1 MEIEKEDEKPPD
13 LKLNFELE
21 SEDLQSLL
29 KKVTS
34 FQLLS
39 ISEIKFICDKSKEI
53 LKKEPTI
60 LSLTPPITLVGDIHG
75 QYQDLLEI
83 FYQQGYP
90 KDGISFVFIGDFVD
104 RGLNSVEVL
113 LLLLLFK
120 IQYPS
125 QVFLTRG
132 NHESRLITQQYGFY
146 DEILRKYGNLIVW
159 QYFTEVF
166 DVLPLGGLINSKIYC
181 LHGGLSPSSQNLD
194 EIKKVERYNDIPRA
208 GLMCDMLWSDPED
221 RNGWA
226 MNSRGAG
233 YTWGMDIS
241 EEFLFLNNLK
251 FVARAHQLVMRGY
264 NWCHNKK
271 VLSIFSAPNY
281 CYRCG
286 NEAAVIDIE
295 DENNFC
301 FKTYSAAPK
310 DVYYKKRRKIKKGK
324 ERRDSADID
333 GEGVFEDEKENE
345 NDNNKDNETEDEEN
359 EIEDRINKVNE
370 EYFHLK
376 YELRYFV

>member
-1 MEIEKEDEKPPD
+1 MEIEKNLD
-13 LKLNFELE
+13 LNIDLE
-21 SEDLQSLL
+21 SEDLQKLF

-34 FQLLS
+34 FQLLT
-39 ISEIKFICDKSKEI
+39 ISEIKFVCDKSKEI

-104 RGLNSVEVL
+104 RGLNSVEVFLIL
-113 LLLLLFK
+113 LILK
-120 IQYPS
+120 IQYPN

-132 NHESRLITQQYGFY
+132 NHESHIITQQYGFY
-146 DEILRKYGNLIVW
+146 DEILRKFGNSVVW
-159 QYFTEVF
+159 QYFVDVF
-166 DVLPLGGLINSKIYC
+166 DVLPLGGIINKKIYC
-181 LHGGLSPSSQNLD
+181 LHGGLSPSSKTID
-194 EIKKVERYNDIPRA
+194 EIKKVDRFMDIPRM

-226 MNSRGAG
+226 NNSRGAG
-233 YTWGMDIS
+233 YTWGIDAS
-241 EEFLFLNNLK
+241 EEFLYLNDLK

-264 NWCHNKK
+264 NWCHNKQ

-286 NEAAVIDIE
+286 NEAAIIEIE
-295 DENNFC
+295 DENNFNP
-301 FKTYSAAPK
+301 KTYSSAPK
-310 DVYYKKRRKIKKGK
+310 SVYFRKKGK

-333 GEGVFEDEKENE
+333 GEEDEDLDK
-345 NDNNKDNETEDEEN
+345 KDNKNEDEINEEN
-359 EIEDRINKVNE
+359 EQKGINERINKVND
-370 EYFHLK
+370 EYVHLK

>member
-1 MEIEKEDEKPPD
+1 MEIEKNDNIDID
-13 LKLNFELE
+13 LD
-21 SEDLQSLL
+21 SEDLQKLL

-34 FQLLS
+34 FQLLT

-53 LKKEPTI
+53 LQKEPTI

-104 RGLNSVEVL
+104 RGLNSVEVFL
-113 LLLLLFK
+113 LLLIFK

-132 NHESRLITQQYGFY
+132 NHESRIITQQYGFY
-146 DEILRKYGNLIVW
+146 DEILRKFGNSVVW

-166 DVLPLGGLINSKIYC
+166 DVLPLGGIINSKIYC
-181 LHGGLSPSSQNLD
+181 LHGGLSPSCKNID
-194 EIKKVERYNDIPRA
+194 EIKKVERFSDVPRN

-226 MNSRGAG
+226 VNTRGAG
-233 YTWGMDIS
+233 FTWGVDIS
-241 EEFLFLNNLK
+241 EEFLYLNDLK
-251 FVARAHQLVMRGY
+251 FVSRAHQLVMRGY
-264 NWCHNKK
+264 NWCHNKQ

-286 NEAAVIDIE
+286 NEAAVIEIE
-295 DENNFC
+295 DENNFN

-310 DVYYKKRRKIKKGK
+310 GVYIKRKYKK

-333 GEGVFEDEKENE
+333 GDEDMIEDDVKKNEDEKGDKEN
-345 NDNNKDNETEDEEN
+345 K
-359 EIEDRINKVNE
+359 EIEERINRVNE

>member
-1 MEIEKEDEKPPD
+1 MEIEEEKKKPPD
-13 LKLNFELE
+13 NSDNLKLNIDLD
-21 SEDLQSLL
+21 SEDLQSLF
-29 KKVTS
+29 KKITS
-34 FQLLS
+34 FKLLS

-53 LKKEPTI
+53 LKKESTI

-90 KDGISFVFIGDFVD
+90 KDGISFLFIGDFVD
-104 RGLNSVEVL
+104 RGLNSVEVFLML
-113 LLLLLFK
+113 LIFK
-120 IQYPS
+120 LQYPS
-125 QVFLTRG
+125 QIFLTRG

-146 DEILRKYGNLIVW
+146 DEILRKFGNSIVW

-166 DVLPLGGLINSKIYC
+166 DVLPLGAIINSKIYC
-181 LHGGLSPSSQNLD
+181 LHGGLSPSSLNLD
-194 EIKKVERYNDIPRA
+194 EIKKVERYNDIPRN

-226 MNSRGAG
+226 INSRGAG

-241 EEFLFLNNLK
+241 NEFLYLNNLN
-251 FVARAHQLVMRGY
+251 FVARAHQLVMKGY

-286 NEAAVIDIE
+286 NEAAIIDIE
-295 DENNFC
+295 DENNFN

-310 DVYYKKRRKIKKGK
+310 DVYNSNKNKKRKIKKGK

-333 GEGVFEDEKENE
+333 NEDVFEENE
-345 NDNNKDNETEDEEN
+345 DDNEDENEN
-359 EIEDRINKVNE
+359 EIEERINRVNE

>member
-1 MEIEKEDEKPPD
+1 MEIEKNDNID
-13 LKLNFELE
+13 INLD
-21 SEDLQSLL
+21 SEDLQKLL

-34 FQLLS
+34 FQLLT

-53 LKKEPTI
+53 LQKEPTI

-104 RGLNSVEVL
+104 RGLNSVEVFL
-113 LLLLLFK
+113 LLLIFK

-132 NHESRLITQQYGFY
+132 NHESRIITQQYGFY
-146 DEILRKYGNLIVW
+146 DEILRKFGNSVVW

-166 DVLPLGGLINSKIYC
+166 DVLPLGGIINSKIYC
-181 LHGGLSPSSQNLD
+181 LHGGLSPSCKNID
-194 EIKKVERYNDIPRA
+194 EIKKVERFSDVPRN

-226 MNSRGAG
+226 INTRGAG
-233 YTWGMDIS
+233 FTWGVDIS
-241 EEFLFLNNLK
+241 EEFLYLNDLK
-251 FVARAHQLVMRGY
+251 FVSRAHQLVMRGY
-264 NWCHNKK
+264 NWCHNKQ

-286 NEAAVIDIE
+286 NEAAVIEIE
-295 DENNFC
+295 DENNFN

-310 DVYYKKRRKIKKGK
+310 GVYIKRKYKK

-333 GEGVFEDEKENE
+333 GDEDMIEDDDKKNEDEKDDKEN
-345 NDNNKDNETEDEEN
+345 K
-359 EIEDRINKVNE
+359 EIEERINRVNE